1 MILTAPITHDFQ
13 PIIIILQFFDKIPYD
28 SMPAS
33 RSYNIGQPKDVPV
46 DAITI
51 TVR

>member
-1 MILTAPITHDFQ
+1 
-13 PIIIILQFFDKIPYD
+13 
-28 SMPAS
+28 MPAS

-51 TVR
+51 TVTMIVEPHMLF